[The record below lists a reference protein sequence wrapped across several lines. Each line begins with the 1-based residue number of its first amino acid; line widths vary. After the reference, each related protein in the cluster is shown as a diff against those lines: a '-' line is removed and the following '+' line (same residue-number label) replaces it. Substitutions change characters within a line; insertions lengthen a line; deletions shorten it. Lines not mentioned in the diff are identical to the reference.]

1 MTEHSKPN
9 RLINEKSPYLLQHA
23 HNPVDWHP
31 WSTEAFERAEREFF
45 LGLLEGY
52 REGRVPLVAPLDVLR
67 SWVVRFDEGYLAAQS
82 FLEPY
87 PVELLDVDSIV
98 EACGDRDYWKDLDDE
113 MTTD

>member
-1 MTEHSKPN
+1 LRRPPRCNAYVNVLTNSMGYFKDG
-9 RLINEKSPYLLQHA
+9 LK
-23 HNPVDWHP
+23 
-31 WSTEAFERAEREFF
+31 RAEKEFF

-98 EACGDRDYWKDLDDE
+98 EACGSRDYWKDLDNE
-113 MTTD
+113 MTAD